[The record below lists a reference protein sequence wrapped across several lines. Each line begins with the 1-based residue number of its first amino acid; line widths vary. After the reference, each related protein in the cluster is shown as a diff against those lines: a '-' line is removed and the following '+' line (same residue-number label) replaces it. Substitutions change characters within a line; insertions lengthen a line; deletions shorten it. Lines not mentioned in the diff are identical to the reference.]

1 METVGV
7 TREMTLFVM
16 RSQKAWQQNS
26 RHDCDVFIKD
36 WFVLSFD
43 IHVYSS
49 CEVFLNW
56 KGQGLEDV

>member
-16 RSQKAWQQNS
+16 RSQKAWKQDS

-36 WFVLSFD
+36 WFVLSFH

-49 CEVFLNW
+49 CEVFLN
-56 KGQGLEDV
+56 